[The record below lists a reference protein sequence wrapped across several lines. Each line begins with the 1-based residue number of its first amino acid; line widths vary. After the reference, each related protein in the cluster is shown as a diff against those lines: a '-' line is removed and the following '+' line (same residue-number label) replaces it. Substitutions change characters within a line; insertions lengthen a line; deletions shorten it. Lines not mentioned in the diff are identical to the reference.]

1 MSPASAKVS
10 HLPCPTSMRIRAED
24 ASECGVGFPGEEP
37 LTQMPGAD
45 PSGSE
50 QPVPPV
56 SKALRAMGFDHR
68 VFRHPGTVATLE
80 QAAKERNQRPEQ
92 VVRSLVFRLSS
103 GEFLMVLAPGP
114 RQVSWKRLRQHLGER
129 RLTLATAAEV
139 LKMTGYRTGTV
150 APFGLPHAMRVLI
163 DRSILLEVSVSIGS
177 GVASTGIILNSADL
191 MRALPE
197 AELVDLYESTPRAGG
212 ALDRRPV

>member
-1 MSPASAKVS
+1 
-10 HLPCPTSMRIRAED
+10 
-24 ASECGVGFPGEEP
+24 
-37 LTQMPGAD
+37 
-45 PSGSE
+45 
-50 QPVPPV
+50 V

-92 VVRSLVFRLSS
+92 VVFRLSS
-103 GEFLMVLAPGP
+103 GEFLVVLAPGP